1 MHSLNRLIYLYFGSI
16 SVLFLIL
23 IWIAFAFEF
32 TGLDNALI
40 KLSES
45 KFVGYN
51 IPELLGADKG
61 DVLGEQVLRLKLF
74 FSILIFSYSIFSL
87 WLFSIDE
94 GIIRIRLLFVGISI
108 PVLGAV
114 VLFWLKFINE
124 NHIVDSIEKRELFL
138 GTVVPLLFSIFL
150 LFLSK
155 RPSKRISNE
164 KKNILHRKKNI
175 SGIRQAVKGDPL
187 KNKEPNMIV
196 QSSESKPVGESHLEE
211 LPPLEEILKPES
223 AEVFTDPPKVENQNK
238 SDDSIQS
245 EVDEQPLETAEIEQ
259 SKQSS
264 ENSEDIEAE
273 DVQKNSDMNEVD
285 NEKT

>member
-16 SVLFLIL
+16 SILFLIL

-32 TGLDNALI
+32 TGLDNVLV

-45 KFVGYN
+45 KFVGYS
-51 IPELLGADKG
+51 IPELIGADKG

-74 FSILIFSYSIFSL
+74 FSILIFSYAIFSL

-94 GIIRIRLLFVGISI
+94 GVIRIRLLFVGISI
-108 PVLGAV
+108 PVLIAV

-138 GTVVPLLFSIFL
+138 GTVVPLLLSIFL
-150 LFLSK
+150 LLLSK
-155 RPSKRISNE
+155 RPSKRISSE
-164 KKNILHRKKNI
+164 KNKISRRQKDI
-175 SGIRQAVKGDPL
+175 SGIRQAVNGAPP

-196 QSSESKPVGESHLEE
+196 QGSESKPVGESHLEE

-223 AEVFTDPPKVENQNK
+223 AEEERSEEENQII
-238 SDDSIQS
+238 SDESIQS
-245 EVDEQPLETAEIEQ
+245 EADEQPLGTDEIEKPK
-259 SKQSS
+259 SKV
-264 ENSEDIEAE
+264 EDSEDIEAE
-273 DVQKNSDMNEVD
+273 GIQKNSDMNEVD
-285 NEKT
+285 NEKA